1 MRFTHGI
8 AILLVGLCRCN
19 LFVFAG
25 TAAADDAFPFALS
38 VSRTMPENLLP
49 NPGFEAR
56 DRAGQLPLQW
66 VFGNFI
72 GVSEVQAGLTTDV
85 HGGASAASVRS
96 EGNWPGYWIQE
107 VPVQEGVRYY
117 AAVYIKAMLA
127 DGTAGLRLA
136 TSQYQDEGSWMNN
149 NSNTDVRSYAEC
161 GQGLG
166 LEDFIDPRYLR
177 VIRKG
182 EWNLYDLEFI
192 VPKGKKV
199 TKYAFWAGLYGAGTV
214 CVDDAYFGPAAF
226 ELKGTFGG
234 SSLKRLRIVDQGG
247 TAYLDQPLRQ
257 GESTHAFKVILESR
271 LKRYSIEVT
280 DARDARWNKPLGM

>member
-1 MRFTHGI
+1 MRFAC
-8 AILLVGLCRCN
+8 AIVVLLVGLCRCN
-19 LFVFAG
+19 LFVFAA
-25 TAAADDAFPFALS
+25 TAAADETFPFTLS
-38 VSRTMPENLLP
+38 VSQTVPENLLP

-56 DRAGQLPLQW
+56 DKSGQMPLQW

-72 GVSEVQAGLTTDV
+72 GTAEVQAGLTTDV
-85 HGGASAASVRS
+85 HGGALAASVRS

-107 VPVQEGVRYY
+107 VSVQEGVRYY
-117 AAVYIKAMLA
+117 AAVYIKAALD

-136 TSQYQDEGSWMNN
+136 TSQYQDEGSWMNK

-182 EWNLYDLEFI
+182 EWNLYDLEFV

-199 TKYAFWAGLYGAGTV
+199 AKYAFWAGLYGAGTV

-234 SSLKRLRIVDQGG
+234 PSLKRLRIVDQAG
-247 TAYLDQPLRQ
+247 TASLDQPLRQ
-257 GESTHAFKVILESR
+257 HEKTHAFKVTLDSR
-271 LKRYSIEVT
+271 LTRYWIEVT
-280 DARDARWNKPLGM
+280 DARSARWKKPLGK